1 MVSIKWCCK
10 QREGIELIEPNDNLA
25 KSYIRMAE
33 DSIETMNREKK
44 YNSIFA
50 ISACYYSMY
59 YSVYSILMKIGV
71 KCKIHQ
77 CTLEL
82 MKFILPDFFS
92 DKDIKLIK
100 KAFDLRN
107 ISQYYV
113 NKIILKEDTEFIIE
127 NAQLFLDKSKDILS
141 RLTEKE
147 IFEMRNKIKNLQN

>member
-10 QREGIELIEPNDNLA
+10 QREGIELIESNDNLA
-25 KSYIRMAE
+25 KSYIKMAE

-59 YSVYSILMKIGV
+59 YSVYSILMKIGI

-82 MKFILPDFFS
+82 MKFILSDFFS
-92 DKDIKLIK
+92 NKDIKLIK

-113 NKIILKEDTEFIIE
+113 NKIILKEDTEFIMK
-127 NAQLFLDKSKDILS
+127 NVQLFLDKSKDILS

-147 IFEMRNKIKNLQN
+147 IFGMRNKIREVKK